1 MQNTDVL
8 IFAEDPGAANY
19 VAQLPTALAERD
31 RCTRFLADGLA
42 KDHLLQRGVR
52 PEVVHHPAAADRI
65 LASVGPRLLIVGTAG
80 NPNTLGLALV
90 AEARLA
96 GVESIGVVDL
106 PMNAGY
112 RFRGRTDN
120 PLAYAPDWLLVP
132 DEWTKEAYTAL
143 GYPAQRVVVCG
154 HPHYDYVRA
163 TRARLAREDQNTLRQ
178 RVLLGAPDGRKV
190 VVFATE
196 GSARLKPQPNQR
208 LAEYTLTGRGTS
220 TGRTEVVLEE
230 FLDTIRLVKSRPYL
244 VLRLHP
250 KDSSDD
256 YTAYL
261 HEFDLVSSGGSPL
274 ELIHAADLVVGST
287 SMFLLEAVLLGTV
300 TLSVVPR
307 ALETDWLPS
316 IRAGMTTCVT
326 TRAQLR
332 TTLVDLLDGRS
343 PTPRVDVDDAIPHGS
358 LEGAVE
364 FVETR
369 LECARTN

>member
-220 TGRTEVVLEE
+220 AGRTEVALEE
-230 FLDTIRLVKSRPYL
+230 FLDAVQLAKPRPYL
-244 VLRLHP
+244 ILRLHP
-250 KDSSDD
+250 KDSPDD

-261 HEFDLVSSGGSPL
+261 DEFDLVSSGGSPL
-274 ELIHAADLVVGST
+274 ELIYAADLVVGLT
-287 SMFLLEAVLLGTV
+287 SMLLLEAVLLGKT
-300 TLSVVPR
+300 TLSVLPR
-307 ALETDWLPS
+307 EVEMDWLPS
-316 IRAGMTTCVT
+316 IRAGITTCGT
-326 TRAQLR
+326 TREQLR
-332 TTLVDLLDGRS
+332 STLVHLLRDSSQVLCADG
-343 PTPRVDVDDAIPHGS
+343 DDAIPHGS
-358 LEGAVE
+358 LQRTVRFIE
-364 FVETR
+364 R
-369 LECARTN
+369 LLECAKTN